1 MQPTLLL
8 LIAMT
13 PENMAQIA
21 EHFRVIHAPTRA
33 ERDAAIARDGRDV
46 RIVLTNGST
55 GLTGAEIAAMPKL
68 ELACA
73 LGAGYENIDVE
84 AA

>member
-13 PENMAQIA
+13 PDNVAQIA
-21 EHFRVIHAPTRA
+21 EHFHVIHAPTRA
-33 ERDAAIARDGRDV
+33 ERYAAIARDGQNV
-46 RIVLTNGST
+46 RIVLTNGAT
-55 GLTGAEIAAMPKL
+55 GLTGAEIAALPKL

-73 LGAGYENIDVE
+73 LGAGY
-84 AA
+84 